1 MWTGPAGPGPLS
13 DDGVVVAARVFPM
26 LKNLPGLAI
35 LCLGIMGAA
44 ITLFAGVLEPL
55 DMTDWAWW
63 LVQNWQEATPLVW
76 NRLAAWRGGEVPGA
90 LVPPLTMSAFLLL
103 TAAGVGMRERRH
115 RTSTVVSCP
124 ALQLSGAMVAL
135 LVIGYLL
142 LANSASSS
150 GVSSVPTEA
159 PLAIF
164 LAGAAISFSPIVA
177 GGGNLAKRLWF
188 VLLGTG
194 ILLALNEATKLALQ
208 LSASDAPG

>member
-1 MWTGPAGPGPLS
+1 
-13 DDGVVVAARVFPM
+13 M

-35 LCLGIMGAA
+35 MWLGIIGAA
-44 ITLFAGVLEPL
+44 ITLFAGLLAPL

-76 NRLAAWRGGEVPGA
+76 DRLAAWLGAEVPGT

-103 TAAGVGMRERRH
+103 TAAGVGIRERGH
-115 RTSTVVSCP
+115 RMQTIVTSP

-135 LVIGYLL
+135 LVMGYLL
-142 LANSASSS
+142 LANSASSA
-150 GVSSVPTEA
+150 GVSSVPTDA

-164 LAGAAISFSPIVA
+164 LAGAAISFSPMLA
-177 GGGNLAKRLWF
+177 GAGNLAKRLWF

-194 ILLALNEATKLALQ
+194 ILLVLNEVTKFALQ
-208 LSASDAPG
+208 LFTSDTPA